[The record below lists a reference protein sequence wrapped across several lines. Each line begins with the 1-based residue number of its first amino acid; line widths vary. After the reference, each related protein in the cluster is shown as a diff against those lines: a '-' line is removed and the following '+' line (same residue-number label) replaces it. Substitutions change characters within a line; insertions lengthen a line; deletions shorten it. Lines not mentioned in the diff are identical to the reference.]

1 MNLFDLLNPR
11 MFRPLTGRNQRIYA
25 DLLML
30 IWDRCSTSQDYS
42 IGKGAL
48 TELAETYMEGLG
60 TILPLDEE
68 DSPGESATDARS
80 QGLLFVRRLRDAGW
94 VEDLEGGSLKQ
105 ISDTPP

>member
-60 TILPLDEE
+60 TILPLDERIPRRISHGCQE
-68 DSPGESATDARS
+68 PRIAVCAPFTGRRVGGRS
-80 QGLLFVRRLRDAGW
+80 
-94 VEDLEGGSLKQ
+94 GGR
-105 ISDTPP
+105 I

>member
-48 TELAETYMEGLG
+48 TELAET
-60 TILPLDEE
+60 
-68 DSPGESATDARS
+68 
-80 QGLLFVRRLRDAGW
+80 
-94 VEDLEGGSLKQ
+94 
-105 ISDTPP
+105 